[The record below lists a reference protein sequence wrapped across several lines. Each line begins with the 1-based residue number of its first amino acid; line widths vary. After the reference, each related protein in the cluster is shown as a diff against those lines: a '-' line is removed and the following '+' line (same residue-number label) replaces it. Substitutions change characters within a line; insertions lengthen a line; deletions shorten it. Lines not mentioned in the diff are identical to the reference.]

1 MDITLARAMAG
12 FRLSNEAA
20 GLSTATISWYE
31 NNLRLFLQW
40 FQAELAHDPNL
51 VELTGD
57 VIRKYLMQLR
67 TQEQCFQDHPYHPEE
82 QRTVAPRTI
91 QAYYSSLS
99 AFCNWAVREEL
110 LAVSPVKNVPRPKVP
125 RYMPDPFN
133 EEEIRALLKACKT
146 LTDKSG
152 TRMVA
157 MLLCLLDTGVRVGE
171 LLSLKLADVELDLGR
186 ARVMGKGSKE
196 RYVFFGKA
204 TKRALWRYISLARSE
219 PRLKVENLFLSFDGR
234 PLQYRRFADRLREL
248 GKRAGVENVHPHRFR
263 RTAAVQFLRN
273 GGDLLSLQKLL
284 GHESLEMVRRYV
296 ELAVDDVA
304 DAHRKASPVD
314 AWRL

>member
-1 MDITLARAMAG
+1 MEISLARAIAG

-20 GLSTATISWYE
+20 GLSTVTISWYE
-31 NNLRLFLQW
+31 SNLRLFLQW
-40 FQAELAHDPNL
+40 FRAELGHEP
-51 VELTGD
+51 ELTELAGD
-57 VIRKYLMQLR
+57 LIRKYLMQLR

-82 QRTVAPRTI
+82 QRTVSPRTI

-110 LAVSPVKNVPRPKVP
+110 LAVSPVRNVPRPKVP
-125 RYMPDPFN
+125 RYLPDPFN
-133 EEEIRALLKACKT
+133 EEEIRALLNACKT

-152 TRMVA
+152 VRMAA
-157 MLLCLLDTGVRVGE
+157 MLLCLLDTGMRVGE
-171 LLSLKLADVELDLGR
+171 LLSLKLPDVELDQGR

-196 RYVFFGKA
+196 RYVYFGKS
-204 TKRALWRYISLARSE
+204 TKRALWRYISLVRPE
-219 PRLKVENLFLSFDGR
+219 PRLKVENLFLSHDGR
-234 PLQYRRFADRLREL
+234 PLQYRRFADRLQDL

-273 GGDLLSLQKLL
+273 GGDIFSLQKLL

-296 ELAVDDVA
+296 ELATEDVA
-304 DAHRKASPVD
+304 NAHRQASPVD
-314 AWRL
+314 SWGL